1 MYGLHVGYTLTS
13 YTRIRDWAVDLQ
25 EFQDVL
31 DDGDDEDEDEDDD
44 DIDNAEDENCIQ
56 QYANLDALVAD
67 INNVAPV
74 CAAGYAVR
82 TMATLL
88 DDTLKKY
95 DEIKND
101 YDGKFGKDSD
111 VRTTCETYTDFA
123 QATMLAILMSSS
135 TRSWRYVFV
144 WYS

>member
-1 MYGLHVGYTLTS
+1 MYELHVRHKLTS
-13 YTRIRDWAVDLQ
+13 YTGIRDWAVDLQ

-31 DDGDDEDEDEDDD
+31 DDGDDEDDD

-74 CAAGYAVR
+74 CAAEYAVG

-111 VRTTCETYTDFA
+111 VRTACETYTDFV